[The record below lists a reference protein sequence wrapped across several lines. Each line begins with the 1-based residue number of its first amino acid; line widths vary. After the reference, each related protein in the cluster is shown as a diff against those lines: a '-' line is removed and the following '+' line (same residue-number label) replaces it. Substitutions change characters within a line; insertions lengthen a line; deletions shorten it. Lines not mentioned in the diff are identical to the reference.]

1 VLRESLGVM
10 LYDDD
15 VLGVIEALTG
25 RPASEAD
32 NLRKRLT
39 DPQRSAEAEG
49 AFLGLCERNGVPR
62 EAAELV
68 LGQIARFAAYSFC
81 KAHAVGV
88 ANVCWQ
94 EAQLK
99 ARHPLAFW
107 TAVLNNHEGSYPK
120 RVHVEAAK
128 RAGVSVFLPCVN
140 RSKAGYAEEVAGIRV
155 GLSSIRTLDQTAVEA
170 IVQDRQQGGVYQS
183 LTDFRN
189 RVNTIS
195 PQDLALLIRAGAFD
209 FTGRSRAAL
218 LRDADL
224 GQRGRLP
231 AWWEGRD
238 EFEPW
243 PFEGLL
249 AGHPLAK
256 QWKEEWEL
264 LGFLCS
270 PTLMSLARTVAP
282 PDLADSRTLGEL
294 VGARVRLVGLVASAK
309 ETAGESQDLTLEDE
323 WGLIPVRAVGAPPG
337 AVVIVEGEV
346 AERYGVPHV
355 IDATLERLLPGGTGP
370 KAHRP
375 AGEPHHNGPAAE
387 RNGSARPV

>member
-1 VLRESLGVM
+1 
-10 LYDDD
+10 
-15 VLGVIEALTG
+15 
-25 RPASEAD
+25 
-32 NLRKRLT
+32 
-39 DPQRSAEAEG
+39 
-49 AFLGLCERNGVPR
+49 
-62 EAAELV
+62 
-68 LGQIARFAAYSFC
+68 
-81 KAHAVGV
+81 V

-99 ARHPLAFW
+99 AKYPLPFW
-107 TAVLNNHEGSYPK
+107 TAVLNNHEGAYPK

-128 RAGVSVFLPCVN
+128 RAGVSLFLPCVN
-140 RSKAGYAEEVAGIRV
+140 RSKAGYTQEVAGIRV
-155 GLSSIRTLDQTAVEA
+155 GLSAVRTLDQTAVEA

-183 LTDFRN
+183 LSDFRN
-189 RVNTIS
+189 RVNTLS
-195 PQDLALLIRAGAFD
+195 PQDLGLLIRAGCFD

-224 GQRGRLP
+224 SQRGRLP

-249 AGHPLAK
+249 TGHPLAK

-270 PTLMSLARTVAP
+270 PTLMSLARLCAP
-282 PDLADSRTLGEL
+282 PDLADSRILGEL
-294 VGARVRLVGLVASAK
+294 IGKQVRLVGLVASAK
-309 ETAGESQDLTLEDE
+309 ESAGEAQDLTFEDE
-323 WGLIPVRAVGAPPG
+323 WGLIPVRADGAPPG

-346 AERYGVPHV
+346 AERYCVPHL

-375 AGEPHHNGPAAE
+375 APEPRHNGVSPE
-387 RNGSARPV
+387 HNGSVRPI